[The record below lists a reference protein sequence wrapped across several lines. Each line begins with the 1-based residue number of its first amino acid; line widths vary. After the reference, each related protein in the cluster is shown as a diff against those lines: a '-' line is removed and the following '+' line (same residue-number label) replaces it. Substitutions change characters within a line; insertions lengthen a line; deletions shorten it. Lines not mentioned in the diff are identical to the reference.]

1 MGVLFSYFRL
11 SLSQPVYF
19 HLGGEED
26 MCLMG
31 GAGPR
36 LGRDEMGERREAEWS
51 AGEGICISQVVA
63 VVMVVP

>member
-36 LGRDEMGERREAEWS
+36 LGRDEMGEMRWERGGRLNGVQGRGS
-51 AGEGICISQVVA
+51 VSRK
-63 VVMVVP
+63 